1 MICIVH
7 MFALRDSSVFKTALA
22 FICILSCA
30 GKSFEAAPE
39 KEIDSLKN
47 ELLVVSNSEARLAM
61 YVRIATLYQSL
72 SADSAGIYA
81 AAALGASTN
90 RTPPELR
97 GQIHHALG
105 NVAVMQDSL
114 DKAGDAYL
122 KAAAYFS
129 ESKSWN
135 RLADDYLL
143 LGNIALVKNQLV
155 EALEYYRKGVALA
168 EQNGYDD
175 VMCDFYMNTGNIH
188 YEAHNYEDALHYY
201 SLANE
206 AFEKKGDTTSV
217 GMVKQNLGL
226 VYYQLN
232 EPETALGYFQQ
243 AISIFTQ
250 PPNYFSLGTTYL
262 NMAMLY
268 EKKGEY
274 AKAAQLLISCLNEM
288 EKAGAEYAGP
298 KDVTLSSAY
307 ALLGHIDLKMN
318 DHEAAA
324 NYLQKGYE
332 LAKKN
337 SQLQTMA
344 DICLDFSIFWEKRN
358 NPDSSLHYFKMYHS
372 YYNRYL
378 DEDNIRKLS
387 YQAAEF
393 KFEQQA
399 KALELERLKTESKNR
414 RIQLIL
420 ALVIAGLI
428 IGLVMLYF
436 IYKLGKTKLLQ
447 SQLEKQNI
455 SNELEF
461 RNKELTTTVMYQL
474 RNKEFILRIAEKLKQ
489 AKITDNPVYR
499 NLVNEILSGIEFDSN
514 TEGWKEFEICFQR
527 VHVDFYKKL
536 GEHYPDLSS
545 NEIRLCAYLKLNLG
559 TKDIAAITYQTT
571 NSIDVA
577 RHRLRQKMGLKK
589 EESLA
594 AFLSRF

>member
-1 MICIVH
+1 
-7 MFALRDSSVFKTALA
+7 MFVPGSFSIFKTALTL
-22 FICILSCA
+22 ICIVSFAAKGA
-30 GKSFEAAPE
+30 GTTPAV
-39 KEIDSLKN
+39 EIDSLKK
-47 ELLVVSNSEARLAM
+47 ELLAAGKNESRIAIYVSL
-61 YVRIATLYQSL
+61 ATLYQSVN
-72 SADSAGIYA
+72 ADSAEIYA
-81 AAALGASTN
+81 TTALLVSTDK
-90 RTPPELR
+90 TSSELLGR
-97 GQIHHALG
+97 IHHATG
-105 NVAVMQDSL
+105 NIAVMKDSL
-114 DKAGDAYL
+114 DKAQEAYL
-122 KAAAYFS
+122 KAVAFFS
-129 ESKSWN
+129 ASKSWN
-135 RLADDYLL
+135 RLTDDYLL

-168 EQNGYDD
+168 EQYQYED

-188 YEAHNYEDALHYY
+188 YESQNYEDALHYY
-201 SLANE
+201 QLAND
-206 AFEKKGDTTSV
+206 AFERKYDTVSV
-217 GMVKQNLGL
+217 GMVKENLGL

-232 EPETALGYFQQ
+232 EPEVALGYFQQ
-243 AISIFTQ
+243 AITIFKQ
-250 PPNYFSLGTTYL
+250 PQDHFNLGATYL
-262 NMAMLY
+262 NMATLY
-268 EKKGEY
+268 EKKESY
-274 AKAAQLLISCLNEM
+274 STALQLVINCLEEM
-288 EKAGAEYAGP
+288 EKVGAEYAGP
-298 KDVTLSSAY
+298 KDVTLSTAY
-307 ALLGHIDLKMN
+307 ALLGRIHLKMN
-318 DHEAAA
+318 NQKEAAI
-324 NYLQKGYE
+324 YLKKGYQ
-332 LAKKN
+332 LALKN
-337 SQLQTMA
+337 SQFQTIA
-344 DICLDFSIFWEKRN
+344 DVCLDFSVYWEKKN
-358 NPDSSLHYFKMYHS
+358 QPDSSLYYFRLYHN
-372 YYNRYL
+372 YYNKYL

-393 KFEQQA
+393 KFEQQT

-414 RIQLIL
+414 SIQLIL

-428 IGLVMLYF
+428 IGLIILYF
-436 IYKLGKTKLLQ
+436 IYKLGKTKLIQ

-536 GEHYPDLSS
+536 GENYPDLSS

-577 RHRLRQKMGLKK
+577 RHRLRQKLGLKK

-594 AFLSRF
+594 GFLSRF